1 MWIEREEIKYFPY
14 FPFKIIVHSIKQ
26 VFPSVPPKCTIHFL
40 LCQRNKKNFYFKF
53 YFIGTIKN

>member
-40 LCQRNKKNFYFKF
+40 LCQRNKKKF
-53 YFIGTIKN
+53 LF